1 MKRINPPTYKLI
13 DSEPIIISFM
23 TQIAFSA
30 LVEAKAKLLIIS
42 LLESIQLICEE
53 KRIEFES
60 VKSLLTK
67 TLKTKIT
74 EEAKAAHLLKK

>member
-1 MKRINPPTYKLI
+1 
-13 DSEPIIISFM
+13 M
-23 TQIAFSA
+23 TPIAFSA
-30 LVEAKAKLLIIS
+30 LVEAKSKSCGIS
-42 LLESIQLICEE
+42 LLESVQLICED

-74 EEAKAAHLLKK
+74 EEAKAAHLLKKNL